1 MLWPLIPSPPYRT
14 PSSFCSLS
22 FLESYVDTYLV
33 RPTGHVE
40 SQLKRKCIFRSPS
53 NITQKGEAELGQS
66 EGYGLIL
73 SSISSV
79 FSKPTESIGHVWS
92 SLYLPFAHGGETCF
106 MTVSSKKNT
115 WGNVYQMY
123 TEQHQGKWEFRKE
136 NWVSENNSF
145 KEFFYLNHQTTTL

>member
-106 MTVSSKKNT
+106 MTVSSKKKYMRECVSDVHWT
-115 WGNVYQMY
+115 ASRQMRVQKG
-123 TEQHQGKWEFRKE
+123 ELGQWKQ
-136 NWVSENNSF
+136 
-145 KEFFYLNHQTTTL
+145 FF